1 MAYTCCCLCTTV
13 ILQQAASV
21 AFFNG
26 KVIIKKG
33 MKLLDDIKNF
43 FIPCEDNNFKPDCFF
58 SSFMYWMCFVLL
70 ILHVLPIFFFSY
82 LSSDPLF
89 ADITKTAIV
98 RLTNDERISVDIGGL
113 ERSEL
118 LDKAAMLKAQ
128 DMFRNQYFAHSSPSG
143 VAPWYWF
150 EQAGYEYEYAG
161 ENLAIGFLEPEEV
174 YDGWMNSF
182 THHQNLL
189 NTNYNEI
196 GVAVLTGIFK
206 GSRTTIV
213 VQLFGTGAEKPVA
226 IDYIPQKEINE
237 KKVVAEYPSEVA
249 GAEIEVG
256 EIVKT
261 SKNTAKH
268 SIINFFIF
276 EYNELLRY
284 LTYYILVLISI
295 LLILGLSF
303 SKELRRPEVMLELFF
318 FATVLVLFTMADK
331 QTLIELMPHS
341 FMIS

>member
-1 MAYTCCCLCTTV
+1 
-13 ILQQAASV
+13 
-21 AFFNG
+21 
-26 KVIIKKG
+26 
-33 MKLLDDIKNF
+33 MKLLDNIKNF

-58 SSFMYWMCFVLL
+58 SSFMYWLCFVLL

-98 RLTNDERISVDIGGL
+98 ELTNEERINLNV
-113 ERSEL
+113 SEL
-118 LDKAAMLKAQ
+118 QHSEILDKAAMLKAQ

-143 VAPWYWF
+143 VNPWYWF

-174 YDGWMNSF
+174 YDGWVNSF
-182 THHQNLL
+182 SHHQNLV
-189 NTNYNEI
+189 NPNYNEI

-213 VQLFGTGAEKPVA
+213 VQLFGTGAEKPSAVA
-226 IDYIPQKEINE
+226 YIPEE
-237 KKVVAEYPSEVA
+237 ESSPELVSDYPTQVA
-249 GAEIEVG
+249 GIEIEAG
-256 EIVKT
+256 QEKT
-261 SKNTAKH
+261 SKEKVM
-268 SIINFFIF
+268 SFLIF

-284 LTYYILVLISI
+284 FTYYILIIISI
-295 LLILGLSF
+295 LLILGISF
-303 SKELRRPEVMLELFF
+303 SKELRKPEVILELFF
-318 FATVLVLFTMADK
+318 FVTVLILFTMADK
-331 QTLIELMPHS
+331 KTLIELMPHS